1 MASSDHAGGDL
12 RAKVAAIRTR
22 LAQLK
27 ASSDRIGEQNT
38 KATLIEPILLALGW
52 DIYNP
57 DEVDREYR
65 HQPSDDPVDYA
76 LKLDG
81 RPVLFVEAK
90 ALRVPLGNGKW
101 VKQLLSYGVVAG
113 VDWCVLTNGDEYR
126 IYNAHAPVEATEK
139 LFQCFSISDV
149 EAEEEVLRVLEL
161 LSKLSMAAGRLTTL
175 WQEEF
180 VGRCV
185 LAHLQ
190 ELVATKNKSLIRL
203 LRKSS
208 PLDAEQP
215 QAIRDALDAVQI
227 TLEGTPSAHETPTE
241 AAPAADQPPQGPAKA
256 PAPTRPRGR
265 RQTTILRLGSD
276 VFECPTVRAIIEHT
290 ASWLIRQG
298 KLGPEHCPLTVTRSS
313 GHGQKRC
320 LINSRPVHPGGHKF
334 VQPTALENGL
344 YVETHASR
352 LNITQY
358 ARRLV
363 EWAGYDRSILQLDED

>member
-1 MASSDHAGGDL
+1 LASSDHAGGDL

-22 LAQLK
+22 LEQLK
-27 ASSDRIGEQNT
+27 TSSDRTGEQNT

-90 ALRVPLGNGKW
+90 ALRLPLGNGRW

-161 LSKLSMAAGRLTTL
+161 LSRPSMAEGRITAL
-175 WQEEF
+175 WQREF

-185 LAHLQ
+185 LARLQ
-190 ELVATKNKSLIRL
+190 ELVSEKDRSFMNL
-203 LRKSS
+203 LRKS
-208 PLDAEQP
+208 PLLRAEQP
-215 QAIRDALDAVQI
+215 QTIRDALDTVQI
-227 TLEGTPSAHETPTE
+227 TLEGTSSAPDTSTE
-241 AAPAADQPPQGPAKA
+241 AAPAADQPPQEPAKA
-256 PAPTRPRGR
+256 PAPTRTRGR
-265 RQTTILRLGSD
+265 RQTIILRLGSD
-276 VFECPTVRAIIEHT
+276 VFECPTANAILVNT
-290 ASWLIRQG
+290 ANWLVRQG
-298 KLGPEHCPLTVTRSS
+298 KLGPEHCPVIANPRR
-313 GHGQKRC
+313 GIGQLWC
-320 LINSRPVHPGGHKF
+320 LVNSQPVHPGGQEFRAPKI
-334 VQPTALENGL
+334 LENQL
-344 YVETHASR
+344 YVETLGGRKDFERYSR
-352 LNITQY
+352 NL
-358 ARRLV
+358 LK
-363 EWAGYDRSILQLDED
+363 WAGLDPTLLQID